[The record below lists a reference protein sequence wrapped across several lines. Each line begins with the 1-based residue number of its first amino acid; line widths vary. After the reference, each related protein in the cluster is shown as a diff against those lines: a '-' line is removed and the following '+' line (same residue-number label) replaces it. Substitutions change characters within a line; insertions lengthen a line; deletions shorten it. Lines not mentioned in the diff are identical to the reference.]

1 MKNIA
6 LLWFSVLVLLS
17 CKKDNSGLP
26 DFHYDYYPLE
36 EGTFVVYEAME
47 VAHDIQ
53 ALVAR
58 DTSRYYLKTV
68 IGEKIIDNSGQEAHK
83 FFRYVKDSLADD
95 WTLQDVWTTRRH
107 EQRIELVDENVR
119 LVKLVFPPNK
129 TKLWDV
135 NAYNTREKL
144 MARYNPDLI
153 HTPRTISN
161 FVLDSTVHVDE
172 QDFFSLVDHRRKYE
186 VYAKNIGLVYKM
198 YKDNAISNFDTLQI
212 RIGREI
218 HYKMIDFGVE

>member
-1 MKNIA
+1 M
-6 LLWFSVLVLLS
+6 
-17 CKKDNSGLP
+17 P

-68 IGEKIIDNSGQEAHK
+68 IGEKIIDNSGHEAHK

-135 NAYNTREKL
+135 NAYNTRERL

-153 HTPRTISN
+153 HTPRTIAD
-161 FVLDSTVHVDE
+161 FVLDSTIHVDE

-198 YKDNAISNFDTLQI
+198 YIDNAISNFDTLQI

>member
-6 LLWFSVLVLLS
+6 LLWFSFLVLLS

-26 DFHYDYYPLE
+26 EFHYDYYPLE

-47 VAHDIQ
+47 IAHDIQ

-68 IGEKIIDNSGQEAHK
+68 IGEKIIDNSGHEAHK
-83 FFRYVKDSLADD
+83 FFRYVKDSLADA

-135 NAYNTREKL
+135 NAYNTTERL

-161 FVLDSTVHVDE
+161 FVLDSTIHVDE

-212 RIGREI
+212 RLGREI